1 MTSASRILGVTTA
14 LGVVASV
21 YLFVANRDLR
31 AQLATR
37 PAAVATT
44 TAATP
49 SETSDPWANT
59 SPGSGRRRDARIDL
73 PMIPPSLPDPDDAK
87 PSRLERRAQRTKE
100 MREMLGRQPG
110 ETDEEYRARIGSMI
124 KLGLALPR
132 DRMADARKE
141 AEAKANVTPEQSAQ
155 LDQAFTK
162 TYDDV
167 LAYTNKA
174 IADGQLSPY
183 ERNVAGWLEFAGG
196 LGTILGD
203 SEASIGKIL
212 TPDQVKQLEDSGFE
226 WGEYLGAN
234 APWESIDP
242 PPPPPN
248 P

>member
-1 MTSASRILGVTTA
+1 MTSATRILAVTTA

-21 YLFVANRDLR
+21 YFFLANRDLR

-37 PAAVATT
+37 PASVAADPWA
-44 TAATP
+44 TAPTP
-49 SETSDPWANT
+49 SEPAGSDVST
-59 SPGSGRRRDARIDL
+59 GRRRDGRIDL
-73 PMIPPSLPDPDDAK
+73 PMIPPALPDPDDAK

-100 MREMLGRQPG
+100 MTDMLGRQPG
-110 ETDEEYRARIGSMI
+110 ETDEEYRARVGGMI
-124 KLGLALPR
+124 KLGLAMPR

-141 AEAKANVTPEQSAQ
+141 AEVKAKITPEQSKQ
-155 LDQAFTK
+155 LDEAFTK

-183 ERNVAGWLEFAGG
+183 ERNVAGWLEYAGG

-203 SEASIGKIL
+203 SEAAAGKIL
-212 TPDQVKQLEDSGFE
+212 SPEQVQLVEESGFE

-234 APWESIDP
+234 APWESLD
-242 PPPPPN
+242 PPPPN
-248 P
+248 PNP